1 MSAERWQEEYLNI
14 TPTEALSKNK
24 INHINKLLH
33 FIRTILRGESYF
45 PLLFCFIEA
54 LDVNYYGIGRPQKW
68 FLGRTHSGVIV
79 DVEPQSCHRTASA
92 GI

>member
-1 MSAERWQEEYLNI
+1 MSAERWQEEYLKI

-45 PLLFCFIEA
+45 PLLFSFFEA
-54 LDVNYYGIGRPQKW
+54 LDVNYYGISRPQKW
-68 FLGRTHSGVIV
+68 FWEELIPES
-79 DVEPQSCHRTASA
+79 
-92 GI
+92 